1 MRRLHHLALLATVA
15 LAPTWLAVGAGEAP
29 APRIASARAPFGVSA
44 NGEYLIQFT
53 SRAAQRSL
61 ATAHLR
67 TEGVTLEPVAPSLFI
82 SLAEMT
88 PEEAQATAALPGVVG
103 VDPNDTLHATD
114 TQPTPPW
121 GLDRS
126 DQADLPLDN
135 SFTFPA
141 SAGSGTTIYVIDSGI
156 NAAHTEFAGRLAPG
170 YDGVQDGWG
179 TDDCFG
185 HGTHVAGI
193 AAGTTYGFAKAAT
206 IVPVRVLDCS
216 GQASLA
222 DVIGGIDWV
231 IEHHSSGRAV
241 ANMSIGGDTVYLTL
255 DNAIDRLIA
264 DGVAVAVAAG
274 NDSGADACMLSPARA
289 PAALTVGATTILD
302 SRSSFSNIGSCVDL
316 FAPGSNI
323 VSAWKGTPTASSVKS
338 GTSMAT
344 PLVAGA
350 LAVLWTQHPTLS
362 ALQVQS
368 LLLASATRGRLTDVG
383 TGSPNLLLF
392 LSPPLLTVVGTAGQ
406 TLPAQRCSVDP
417 AC

>member
-1 MRRLHHLALLATVA
+1 MLASAA
-15 LAPTWLAVGAGEAP
+15 LAPAWLAIGAGEAP
-29 APRIASARAPFGVSA
+29 APRIASARARVHVSA
-44 NGEYLIQFT
+44 EGEYLIQFS

-67 TEGVTLEPVAPSLFI
+67 SEGVALEPVAPSLFI

-88 PEEAQATAALPGVVG
+88 PGEAEAAAALPGVVG
-103 VDPNDTLHATD
+103 VDPNDVLHATD
-114 TQPTPPW
+114 TQPAPPW

-135 SFTFPA
+135 GFTYPA

-156 NAAHTEFAGRLAPG
+156 NAAHTEFAGRVTPG

-185 HGTHVAGI
+185 HGTHVAGT

-206 IVPVRVLDCS
+206 IVPVRVLDC
-216 GQASLA
+216 GGLASL
-222 DVIGGIDWV
+222 DGVIRGIDWV
-231 IEHHSSGRAV
+231 VANHVSGRAV
-241 ANMSIGGDTVYLTL
+241 ANLSIGGDTGYPTL
-255 DNAIDRLIA
+255 DHAINGLIA

-274 NDSGADACMLSPARA
+274 NGSGADACTLSPARA
-289 PAALTVGATTILD
+289 PAALTVGATTELD
-302 SRSSFSNIGSCVDL
+302 ARSSFSNIGSCIDL

-323 VSAWKGTPTASSVKS
+323 RSAWIGTPTATSVKS

-368 LLLASATRGRLTDVG
+368 LLVTSATRNRLTGVG
-383 TGSPNLLLF
+383 TGSPNLLLY
-392 LSPPLLTVVGTAGQ
+392 LSPPLSTVLSAAGR

-417 AC
+417 GC